1 MEKLTD
7 KQEQVDWSHVST
19 SMQEWRKY
27 LMSNMSREKFI
38 ELLVGKW
45 ASSESKEDE
54 LLRK

>member
-1 MEKLTD
+1 MAKLTD

-27 LMSNMSREKFI
+27 LMSNMSHERFI

-45 ASSESKEDE
+45 APSESKE
-54 LLRK
+54 KNS